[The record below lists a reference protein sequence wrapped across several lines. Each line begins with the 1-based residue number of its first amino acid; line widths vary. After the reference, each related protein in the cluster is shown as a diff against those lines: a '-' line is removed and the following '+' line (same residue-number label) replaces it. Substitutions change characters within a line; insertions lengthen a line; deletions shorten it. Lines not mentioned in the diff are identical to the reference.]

1 MLNHEINPAAMREA
15 LAKIDAREPAYL
27 KIQRGGTVL
36 HVLLAM
42 LDPND
47 KTEPRDD
54 GTEPRAREPYER
66 AHLILAAS
74 PDLRTALYQAIKN
87 PWPAHGA
94 RFRLVVAPSLQTIHI
109 DAA

>member
-1 MLNHEINPAAMREA
+1 MLDHEINPAAMREA
-15 LAKIDAREPAYL
+15 MGKIDAREPAYL
-27 KIQRGGTVL
+27 KIRRGGTIL

-42 LDPND
+42 LDQND
-47 KTEPRDD
+47 KHEPRDD

-87 PWPAHGA
+87 PWPSRGA
-94 RFRLVVAPSLQTIHI
+94 RFRLVVAPGMQTIQM